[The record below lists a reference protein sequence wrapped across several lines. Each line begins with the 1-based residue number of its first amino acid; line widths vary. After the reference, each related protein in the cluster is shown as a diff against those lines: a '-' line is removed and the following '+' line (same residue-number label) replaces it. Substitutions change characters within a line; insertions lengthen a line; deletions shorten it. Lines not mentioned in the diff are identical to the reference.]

1 METVPLLLQCP
12 QICLK
17 LSLGLLVPHG
27 EQLTANL
34 QSVDETA
41 LIPLEQHLFVLRMT
55 VQEIK
60 HRKECGGKMK
70 RRKLLSSD
78 LLGDVVSRGLC
89 GASFFFFFKGAAYN
103 RSKSYLHPHSI
114 QISSVFLHD
123 SPK

>member
-1 METVPLLLQCP
+1 MEIVPLLLQCP

-27 EQLTANL
+27 KQLTANL

-41 LIPLEQHLFVLRMT
+41 LIPLEQQLFVLRMT

-89 GASFFFFFKGAAYN
+89 GASFFFFF
-103 RSKSYLHPHSI
+103 
-114 QISSVFLHD
+114 
-123 SPK
+123 